1 MNLVARSSLSKLEI
15 ERLIRVNFY
24 IRILTL
30 LVFLFSARTLA
41 NLSSGFSTGP
51 SLCMFRN
58 VTGLP
63 CPFCGSTRSVGNI
76 LIGNFNFAL
85 HMNPLGYFSLAFLVL
100 LFVSPSAI
108 KNMSFYIAKKW
119 WSITQR
125 NQILTI
131 IGFFSVAWMLNTPRM
146 F

>member
-15 ERLIRVNFY
+15 ERLIRVNIY
-24 IRILTL
+24 IRLFTL

-100 LFVSPSAI
+100 LFVSPSTI
-108 KNMSFYIAKKW
+108 KNISFYIAKKW

-131 IGFFSVAWMLNTPRM
+131 IGLFSVAWMLNTPRL

>member
-15 ERLIRVNFY
+15 ERLIRVNIY
-24 IRILTL
+24 IRLFTL

-100 LFVSPSAI
+100 LFVSPSTI
-108 KNMSFYIAKKW
+108 KNISFYIAKKW

>member
-1 MNLVARSSLSKLEI
+1 MNLVAKFAISKLEI
-15 ERLIRVNFY
+15 ERLIRVNIY
-24 IRILTL
+24 IRLFTL

-63 CPFCGSTRSVGNI
+63 CPFCGSTRTVGNI
-76 LIGNFNFAL
+76 LICNFNIAL
-85 HMNPLGYFSLAFLVL
+85 HMNPLGYFSLAFLMF
-100 LFVSPSAI
+100 LFVSPSTI

-131 IGFFSVAWMLNTPRM
+131 IGLFSVAWMLNTPRM

>member
-76 LIGNFNFAL
+76 LIGNFNIAL
-85 HMNPLGYFSLAFLVL
+85 QMNPLGYFSLAFLML
-100 LFVSPSAI
+100 LFVSPSTI
-108 KNMSFYIAKKW
+108 KNISFYIAKKW

-131 IGFFSVAWMLNTPRM
+131 IGLFSVAWMLNTPRL

>member
-76 LIGNFNFAL
+76 LIGNFNIAL
-85 HMNPLGYFSLAFLVL
+85 HMNPLGYFSLAFLML
-100 LFVSPSAI
+100 LFVSPSTI

-131 IGFFSVAWMLNTPRM
+131 IGLFSVAWMLNTPRL

>member
-1 MNLVARSSLSKLEI
+1 MNLVAKFAISKLEI

-76 LIGNFNFAL
+76 LIGNFNIAL
-85 HMNPLGYFSLAFLVL
+85 QMNPLGYFSLAFLML
-100 LFVSPSAI
+100 LFVSPSTI

-131 IGFFSVAWMLNTPRM
+131 IGLFSVAWMLNTPRL

>member
-76 LIGNFNFAL
+76 LIGNFNIAL
-85 HMNPLGYFSLAFLVL
+85 QMNPLGYFSLAFLML
-100 LFVSPSAI
+100 LFVSPSTI

-131 IGFFSVAWMLNTPRM
+131 IGLFSVAWMLNTPRL